1 MNAPTY
7 EVGNAEEADPDAD
20 GIKVPT
26 WKIIE
31 GFKG

>member
-7 EVGNAEEADPDAD
+7 AEEADHDAD